1 MLRVQHL
8 IRDLIPLLVPVLA
21 RIRRHDRDLENQL
34 RRALTSVP
42 LNVGEGFGLRDGNKR
57 LRYLTALGSHN
68 ELVVGLDVAVAFGY
82 IAPLEPHVGT
92 FLEDIAKMFS
102 GLAKR

>member
-8 IRDLIPLLVPVLA
+8 VRQLIPLLVPVLA
-21 RIRRHDRDLENQL
+21 AIRRHDRDLENQL

-42 LNVGEGFGLRDGNKR
+42 LNIGEGFGLADGNKR

-82 IAPLEPHVGT
+82 IAPLQPHVGKL
-92 FLEDIAKMFS
+92 LEDIAKMLA
-102 GLAKR
+102 GLTRR